1 MGRLLIANAT
11 QIVTVAGASPRR
23 GEAMR
28 DLKIVEDGAILIRDH
43 QIEAIGKTA
52 QFEDFSDIEFIN
64 AAGCVVL
71 PGFVDSHTHPIF
83 AGTRENEYEQRIA
96 GATYREIAE
105 KGGGIRST
113 VRKTRAAS
121 EDELFET
128 GLDRVNWFLRHGTTT
143 IEAKSG
149 YGLTLDD
156 ELKILRVIKRLN
168 DETPLDLIGTFL
180 GAHEIPDEYR
190 HNRDEYVR
198 LVIEEM
204 LPAVA
209 YEKLAENCDV
219 FCESHV
225 FSMDEARS
233 ILTTAKQHGLNLR
246 FHADQ
251 LTLCGGA
258 ELAVELG
265 ASSADHLEQIDDAAI
280 EKLKSSDVMPVLLPG
295 SVFHLGLSKY
305 PPARKMIDAGLPVVL
320 ATDFNPGS
328 SPTPNMQ
335 MILSIACTQ
344 MRMSPAEAITAST
357 INAAHSLGRAS
368 SIGGIEPGK
377 QADLVIFDCE
387 DYRQIPYFF
396 GVNHARVVVKN
407 GTVVYSRQA

>member
-1 MGRLLIANAT
+1 MSRILIANAS
-11 QIVTVAGASPRR
+11 QVVTLAGASPRK

-28 DLKIVEDGAILIRDH
+28 DLGIIEDGAILVHNGR
-43 QIEAIGKTA
+43 IEAVGKTA
-52 QFEDFSDIEFIN
+52 QFEDFPDIEFIN

-71 PGFVDSHTHPIF
+71 PGFVDAHTHAIF

-96 GATYREIAE
+96 GATYQEIAA

-113 VRKTRAAS
+113 VRATRAAS
-121 EDELFET
+121 EEDLFEI
-128 GLDRVNWFLRHGTTT
+128 GKRHVQWFLSHGTTT

-149 YGLTLDD
+149 YGLTVED
-156 ELKILRVIKRLN
+156 ELKILRTIQRLN

-180 GAHEIPDEYR
+180 GAHEVPDEYR
-190 HNRDEYVR
+190 NNRKGYLR
-198 LVIEEM
+198 LVVEEM

-209 YEKLAENCDV
+209 KEDLAKYCDV
-219 FCESHV
+219 FCESNV
-225 FSMDEARS
+225 FSIDESREVLQRAQS
-233 ILTTAKQHGLNLR
+233 QGLRPR

-258 ELAVELG
+258 ELAVEVG
-265 ASSADHLEQIDDAAI
+265 AVSADHLEQIDDVTI
-280 EKLKSSDVMPVLLPG
+280 EKLNSSKVMPVLLPG
-295 SVFHLGLSKY
+295 SVFHLGLAKY
-305 PPARKMIDAGLPVVL
+305 APARKMIDAGLPVVL

-344 MRMSPAEAITAST
+344 MRMTPAEVITAST
-357 INAAHSLGRAS
+357 INAAHTLGRAS
-368 SIGGIEPGK
+368 SIGTIEVGK
-377 QADLVIFDCE
+377 QADLVIFDCD

-396 GVNHARVVVKN
+396 GVNHARTVVKN
-407 GTVVYSRQA
+407 GAVVYSKGE